1 MQVLKQI
8 VFGWEGRAYRNAIF
22 RLRQGRNICGK
33 NNKQNYKVSIDV
45 ILKFV
50 SGFCTC
56 VFIVNEDIQVTKQ
69 IKYSM
74 SLNEQRG
81 ESFWLNHW
89 QYDMVSADATDSFE
103 E

>member
-1 MQVLKQI
+1 MLIETQFFVSDRGETF
-8 VFGWEGRAYRNAIF
+8 V
-22 RLRQGRNICGK
+22 GK

-81 ESFWLNHW
+81 ESF
-89 QYDMVSADATDSFE
+89 
-103 E
+103 